1 MHGHAGAPDLN
12 LGQPYIGVLL
22 AGTKGRT
29 PDLRSDDE
37 GGSFAAGRARKSL
50 SLPGR
55 FRNTTMEKPAVTDTL
70 QDLSRLYGLD
80 LPAAVSAMQGP
91 LEAAAVSGMDAWPC
105 RGP

>member
-1 MHGHAGAPDLN
+1 MEDPDLEQVLPSTRPSRSCRDLN
-12 LGQPYIGVLL
+12 HGRPYTGELL

-70 QDLSRLYGLD
+70 QDFSGSPVWAG
-80 LPAAVSAMQGP
+80 PARRT
-91 LEAAAVSGMDAWPC
+91 C
-105 RGP
+105 C

>member
-1 MHGHAGAPDLN
+1 MSRFESWATL
-12 LGQPYIGVLL
+12 YIGVLL

-70 QDLSRLYGLD
+70 QDLSGSPVWAG
-80 LPAAVSAMQGP
+80 PARRT
-91 LEAAAVSGMDAWPC
+91 C
-105 RGP
+105 C

>member
-1 MHGHAGAPDLN
+1 MSRFESWATLF
-12 LGQPYIGVLL
+12 GVLL

-55 FRNTTMEKPAVTDTL
+55 FRNSSMKKPAETVTLPDISGSPINGPVLPGGPTVNSVWL
-70 QDLSRLYGLD
+70 LS
-80 LPAAVSAMQGP
+80 
-91 LEAAAVSGMDAWPC
+91 
-105 RGP
+105 